1 MIERNNTGQPPTT
14 RAESSIFLRA
24 ADIRPQ
30 KSGVFARTQQNAIIR
45 LSSSI
50 RRYGI
55 LEPLLVEK
63 QAGEEGKGPFYLLI
77 DGEKRYHAACI
88 VGMEQIPCFILA
100 NDTKSMAKA
109 AIFADLK
116 QKKRHM
122 FEEATAFRELL
133 EVHQLTQEGIAR
145 QLGLS
150 QSAVANKLRLLK
162 FSNKEQAR
170 ILEGRLTERHART
183 LLRLFDPAERQD
195 ALEQVIADRLNVSAT
210 EAFVDHLL
218 SKKQVKN
225 NAQSYV
231 FELNQPYLA
240 QKPPQNDGFCLK
252 TPSAWAAGREERA
265 AMAADTPHSKPLHA
279 AKSEAVVQS
288 EVMAPSEVMA
298 QSEVIVQSLPPA
310 TLPEEKEPAP
320 LVNKD
325 ERAFLEAENP
335 KGLAV
340 STVSTNAAV
349 REDPAASIPPQ
360 GIRPRKFALR
370 DLRPLYNSIEHSL
383 SIFRKTGMRAECTH
397 RESESGVEIVIMIP
411 KHG

>member
-63 QAGEEGKGPFYLLI
+63 QAGEEGKGTFYLLI

-100 NDTKSMAKA
+100 NDTKSIAKA

-162 FSNKEQAR
+162 FSKKEQAR

-183 LLRLFDPAERQD
+183 LLRLFDPAERRD

-225 NAQSYV
+225 SAQSYV
-231 FELNQPYLA
+231 FELNQPCLA
-240 QKPPQNDGFCLK
+240 QKTPQNDGFCPK
-252 TPSAWAAGREERA
+252 TPSAWAAGGEERA

-288 EVMAPSEVMA
+288 EAMA
-298 QSEVIVQSLPPA
+298 QSPPPA
-310 TLPEEKEPAP
+310 TLEKEQET

-335 KGLAV
+335 KELAV

-360 GIRPRKFALR
+360 GICPRKFALR
-370 DLRPLYNSIEHSL
+370 DLRPLYNSIEHAL